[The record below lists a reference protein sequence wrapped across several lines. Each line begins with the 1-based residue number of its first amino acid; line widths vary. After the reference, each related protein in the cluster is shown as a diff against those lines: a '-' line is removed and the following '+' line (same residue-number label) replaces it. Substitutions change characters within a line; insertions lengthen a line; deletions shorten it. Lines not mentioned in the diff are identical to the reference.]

1 MKSKEKGINEYLE
14 LICSLLIDQFNIRYE
29 HYSKENFKLEA
40 NNRYVE
46 RDWVYKI
53 GEPFKDLAYYEVQ
66 DSQNSQ
72 SHHDIC
78 IPSKDFIIELKY
90 LKNWDSS
97 SKTKSASKTWNT
109 YKKDFL
115 WLENEILSGKKSKRA
130 FVIIWCNCIEYF
142 GQVMQLGT
150 SRGIKNP
157 VNKER
162 LLYFP
167 FLMSNTNVTDTIY
180 TKDLV
185 YNYDKNFPC
194 QLDLNIIGKG
204 HLNMDCL
211 FLGNKDDRLH
221 IAIYY

>member
-1 MKSKEKGINEYLE
+1 M
-14 LICSLLIDQFNIRYE
+14 
-29 HYSKENFKLEA
+29 EA

-53 GEPFKDLAYYEVQ
+53 GEAFKDLAYYEVQ
-66 DSQNSQ
+66 DSPNSQ

-78 IPSKDFIIELKY
+78 IPSKDFIIELKH

-130 FVIIWCNCIEYF
+130 FVIVWCNCIEYF

-157 VNKER
+157 VNRER

-204 HLNMDCL
+204 HLNMNCL